1 MAGARRRQRYRYKR
15 PWRVYAGK
23 KCFDSSVYPNMA
35 FTQVHYLPPSTYIL
49 AMIVRNATS
58 AIDARIIASL
68 KFAFFCSGVMVDYVN

>member
-1 MAGARRRQRYRYKR
+1 
-15 PWRVYAGK
+15 
-23 KCFDSSVYPNMA
+23 MA

-68 KFAFFCSGVMVDYVN
+68 KFAFFCSGVMVVTLIDSLDNEISAGRHLPKQ

>member
-1 MAGARRRQRYRYKR
+1 
-15 PWRVYAGK
+15 
-23 KCFDSSVYPNMA
+23 MA

-68 KFAFFCSGVMVDYVN
+68 KFAFFCSGVMVVYVNSQSE